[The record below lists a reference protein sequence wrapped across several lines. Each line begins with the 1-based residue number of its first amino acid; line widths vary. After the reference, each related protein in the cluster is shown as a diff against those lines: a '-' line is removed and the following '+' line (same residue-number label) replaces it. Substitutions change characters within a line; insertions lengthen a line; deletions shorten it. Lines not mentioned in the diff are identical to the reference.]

1 MQWRWLARIDRV
13 GWGWLVGPSAA
24 AQSSYFGQIEG
35 GGGGKERGSGK
46 KSGAVAE
53 IWPLAK
59 LCCAALQD
67 IFVLLV
73 LKRSFMVGKEGGEK
87 T

>member
-1 MQWRWLARIDRV
+1 MDKLR
-13 GWGWLVGPSAA
+13 
-24 AQSSYFGQIEG
+24 
-35 GGGGKERGSGK
+35 GGGKERGSGK

-59 LCCAALQD
+59 LCCAVLQD

-73 LKRSFMVGKEGGEK
+73 LKRSFMVGKEGGK
-87 T
+87 KHDGNFDLCTFPVKK